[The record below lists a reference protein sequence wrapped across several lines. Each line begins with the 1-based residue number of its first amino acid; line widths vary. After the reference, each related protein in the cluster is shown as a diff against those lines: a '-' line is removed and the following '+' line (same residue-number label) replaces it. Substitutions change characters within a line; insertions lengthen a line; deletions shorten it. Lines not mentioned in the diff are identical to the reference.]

1 MKKIL
6 LSKLNP
12 HQKSLKASNSV
23 AEKVAELLAQ
33 ERGLDENWQREQV
46 ASFKKLAENYLGN

>member
-1 MKKIL
+1 
-6 LSKLNP
+6 LNP